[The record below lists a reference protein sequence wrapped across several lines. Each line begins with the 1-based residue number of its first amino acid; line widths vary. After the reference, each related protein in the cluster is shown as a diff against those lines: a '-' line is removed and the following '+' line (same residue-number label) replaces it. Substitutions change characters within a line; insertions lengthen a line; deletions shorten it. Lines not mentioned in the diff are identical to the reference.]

1 MKLLIVSASQR
12 TPSQSAKVA
21 GYLNQVAGQFSETH
35 HIELCRYNLPWW
47 DGEQESK
54 ACDGSSWPLLS
65 ARVREADALILITP
79 EWGGMATPIL
89 KNFLL
94 MCDMQDTAHKPVLLV
109 SVVKG
114 ISGAYPIAELRM
126 NALKNNKLVAV
137 PDHLIIRN
145 AGEMLNDHLPQQ
157 SAPDN
162 ETTKRESALKERID
176 YSLHMLWQYS
186 RALSGVRQQHLDNP
200 YPKQQEYSYGM

>member
-1 MKLLIVSASQR
+1 
-12 TPSQSAKVA
+12 
-21 GYLNQVAGQFSETH
+21 
-35 HIELCRYNLPWW
+35 
-47 DGEQESK
+47 
-54 ACDGSSWPLLS
+54 
-65 ARVREADALILITP
+65 
-79 EWGGMATPIL
+79 MATPIL

-145 AGEMLNDHLPQQ
+145 VNEMLNDKAPGQ
-157 SAPDN
+157 STPGLASIPE
-162 ETTKRESALKERID
+162 ETGQTARRESALKERIN

-186 RALSGVRQQHLDNP
+186 QALSAIRHQHTHQP
-200 YPKQQEYSYGM
+200 YPKQQEYNYGM

>member
-12 TPSQSAKVA
+12 IDSQSAKVA
-21 GYLNQVAGQFSETH
+21 KYLAGAASGYQDVSHL
-35 HIELCRYNLPWW
+35 ELCRYELPFW
-47 DGEQESK
+47 DGEDHSL
-54 ACDGSSWPLLS
+54 DTPDS
-65 ARVREADALILITP
+65 AWTMIKHKLRRADAFILITP

-94 MCDMQDTAHKPVLLV
+94 MCDQQDTGHKPAMLV
-109 SVVKG
+109 SVVSG

-145 AGEMLNDHLPQQ
+145 VNDVLNLDEQPTTRETHLR
-157 SAPDN
+157 N
-162 ETTKRESALKERID
+162 RID
-176 YSLHMLWQYS
+176 YSLHMLHQYAG
-186 RALSGVRQQHLDNP
+186 ALGLVRSQHLAEP
-200 YPKQQEYSYGM
+200 FPKQQEYGYGM